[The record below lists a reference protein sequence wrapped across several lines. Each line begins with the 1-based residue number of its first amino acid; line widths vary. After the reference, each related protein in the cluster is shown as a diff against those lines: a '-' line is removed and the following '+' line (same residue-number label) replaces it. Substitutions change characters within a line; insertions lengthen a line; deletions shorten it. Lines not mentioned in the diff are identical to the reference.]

1 MYFNYS
7 HMIHSLQQMQQWV
20 NAQQQRIT
28 QLEANVQQL
37 QQEVQSLKKNQSS
50 NIERVE
56 YKFDQLKV
64 ERLEG
69 TLNIGITPHAGEG
82 SIEDFSVEQNDLM
95 VPPMN
100 PQQRLLLFGNIQRQV
115 HEYLNGDC
123 YSVLNTIEQQ
133 KNQPL
138 NSDYRQYIIDDI
150 KKQIDSR
157 IHYYLNQINMSN
169 IGEEQLAEIEGRTVN
184 KVKEDIHKTYDEF
197 ITQLPKE
204 GGFLT

>member
-7 HMIHSLQQMQQWV
+7 HMIHNLQQMHEQI
-20 NAQQQRIT
+20 NSQQQRIA
-28 QLEANVQQL
+28 QLEADVQKL
-37 QQEVQSLKKNQSS
+37 QQEIQSLKKNQSS

-69 TLNIGITPHAGEG
+69 TLNIGITPHNGGG
-82 SIEDFSVEQNDLM
+82 SIEDFSVEQNDLS
-95 VPPMN
+95 VPPMD

-115 HEYLNGDC
+115 HDYLNGEC
-123 YSVLNTIEQQ
+123 YPALQTIEQQ
-133 KNQPL
+133 KNQPI
-138 NSDYRQYIIDDI
+138 NPDYRQYIIDDI
-150 KKQIDSR
+150 RRQIDSR
-157 IHYYLNQINMSN
+157 IHYYLNQINMSP
-169 IGEEQLAEIEGRTVN
+169 IGEEQFAEIEGRTVN

-197 ITQLPKE
+197 ITKLPKE

>member
-7 HMIHSLQQMQQWV
+7 HMIHNLQQMYERT
-20 NAQQQRIT
+20 NYQQQRIT
-28 QLEANVQQL
+28 ELEAIVQRL
-37 QQEVQSLKKNQSS
+37 QQEIQSLKKNQSS

-69 TLNIGITPHAGEG
+69 TLNIGLTPHSGGGA
-82 SIEDFSVEQNDLM
+82 IEDFSVDQNDLA
-95 VPPMN
+95 VPSMN
-100 PQQRLLLFGNIQRQV
+100 PQQRLLLFGNIQGQV
-115 HEYLNGDC
+115 YDYLNGEC
-123 YSVLNTIEQQ
+123 YPALNEIEQQ

-138 NSDYRQYIIDDI
+138 NPEYRQYIIDDI
-150 KKQIDSR
+150 KRQIDSR

-169 IGEEQLAEIEGRTVN
+169 MEEEQMAEIEGRTVN

-197 ITQLPKE
+197 ITKLPKE
-204 GGFLT
+204 GGF